1 MFGPAGWGLVMTI
14 NLTVLLQVAG
24 VMHVGLMCAGLLMPK
39 VVNMR
44 AHLAGL
50 PAFIRQLFWVYYT
63 FIALCLVSFS
73 VITFVFAETLASG
86 TTLARALCVFF
97 ALFWTLRLLV
107 ATFVFDMRP
116 YLTSRGRRVG
126 YHALNVVFMYLPLVY
141 ALAASQPGFAVSF

>member
-1 MFGPAGWGLVMTI
+1 MTI
-14 NLTVLLQVAG
+14 SLTVLLQVAG

-141 ALAASQPGFAVSF
+141 ALAASQPGFVVSF

>member
-1 MFGPAGWGLVMTI
+1 MTI
-14 NLTVLLQVAG
+14 SLSVLLQVAG
-24 VMHVGLMCAGLLMPK
+24 VMHVGLMCAGLMMPK
-39 VVNMR
+39 VVNMH

-141 ALAASQPGFAVSF
+141 ALAASRPGFVVSF

>member
-1 MFGPAGWGLVMTI
+1 
-14 NLTVLLQVAG
+14 
-24 VMHVGLMCAGLLMPK
+24 MHLGLMSAGLLMPR

-73 VITFVFAETLASG
+73 VITIVVRRDAGVGQHTG
-86 TTLARALCVFF
+86 ARLV
-97 ALFWTLRLLV
+97 RLLRRCSGRCGCSSRRSSS
-107 ATFVFDMRP
+107 TCGP
-116 YLTSRGRRVG
+116 YLTSSARRVG
-126 YHALNVVFMYLPLVY
+126 YHALNVVFVYLPVVY

>member
-1 MFGPAGWGLVMTI
+1 MTI
-14 NLTVLLQVAG
+14 SLTVLLQVAG

-39 VVNMR
+39 VVNMG

-126 YHALNVVFMYLPLVY
+126 YHALNVVFVYLPLVY
-141 ALAASQPGFAVSF
+141 ALAASQPGFVVSF